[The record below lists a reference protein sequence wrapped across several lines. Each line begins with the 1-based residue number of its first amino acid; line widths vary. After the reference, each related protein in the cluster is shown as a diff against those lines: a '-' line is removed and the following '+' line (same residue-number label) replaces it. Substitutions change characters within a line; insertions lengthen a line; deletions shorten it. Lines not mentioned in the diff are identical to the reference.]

1 MANARLTA
9 EQTVIAGIRLLEAL
23 SAAPGQTLR
32 TQDATVRLGVDSAQL
47 TQVVETL
54 SALSDRSSG
63 ARAAV
68 EITDDRVTL
77 QGDAA
82 LIMPRRFSLEESMV
96 LAHVLD
102 VLDLDADTRERIRRA
117 LGPVDGRAERPG
129 IAEPAR
135 YGSWFSQLSEAIED
149 GIRCTMSYR
158 SLTDDT
164 ARERLIDPLSIQE
177 EHGDAYLVAWDVQ
190 KDAERR
196 YRLDRISGLAF
207 TDESV
212 DAHEVGTL
220 DIAESLHRAGT
231 STRLRLR
238 AGASS
243 FMLDWAGVA
252 DIVRSDDGS
261 TEFTLFYSSKPWLFD
276 QVLAM
281 GGDIE
286 MLEPAELR
294 DELLVYANALLDSI
308 SNG

>member
-23 SAAPGQTLR
+23 SAAPGQTLSA
-32 TQDATVRLGVDSAQL
+32 QDATMRLGIGVDQL
-47 TQVVETL
+47 AQVVETL
-54 SALSDRSSG
+54 SALSDRTSG

-68 EITDDRVTL
+68 ELAGDRVIL

-102 VLDLDADTRERIRRA
+102 VLDLDDDTRRRIRHA

-164 ARERLIDPLSIQE
+164 ARERLVDPLAIQE

-196 YRLDRISGLAF
+196 YRLDRISSLAF

-212 DAHEVGTL
+212 DAHEVGTF
-220 DIAESLHRAGT
+220 DIAESLHRAGA
-231 STRLRLR
+231 SARLRLR

-252 DIVRSDDGS
+252 DIVRNDDGS
-261 TEFTLFYSSKPWLFD
+261 TEFSLFYSSKPWLFD

-286 MLEPAELR
+286 LLKPAELR
-294 DELLVYANALLDSI
+294 GELISYAAALLDSI
-308 SNG
+308 GNK